1 MDVTVDH
8 KAEAPGTVIG
18 PYKLLEQVGEG
29 GMGVV
34 FVAEQTEPIR
44 RRVALKVIK
53 PGMDTRQVIA
63 RFEAERQALAMMDHP
78 NIARVLDAGTTE
90 AGRPYF
96 VMELVRGMPIT
107 EYCDKARLSPRG
119 RLELFVDVCQA
130 VKHAHQKG
138 IIHRDLKP
146 SNVLITLH
154 DGTPVVKVIDFGVA
168 KAVGQQLTER
178 TLYTGLTQLV
188 GTPLYMSPEQ
198 AEMSGLDVD
207 TRSDVYSLGVLLYE
221 LLTGQTPFDRETLA
235 RAGLDEIRRI
245 IREDDPLRP
254 SRRFSSL
261 GAQASSTISQ
271 HRGLDERRLSKIL
284 CGELDWIVMKSLEKD
299 RGRRYES
306 ASAFATDIQRY
317 LDDEPV
323 LACPPSTM
331 YKFHKFA
338 RKHRAAL
345 ATAVAIAAS
354 LILGTTASAW
364 QAVRATTAEAQAN
377 ANATLA
383 QTSAQEAKEK
393 AQEAGAQRDEAKQ
406 QRDEAQKQRDEVQAL
421 NEKLAAKEQQL
432 QRTLYAAHMNLA
444 QHAWDAGGAERVN
457 ELLEQHRPK
466 PGETDLRGFEWHY
479 LYRLCHGELL
489 TLNTCQA
496 GRQRGLQSRR
506 QALAS
511 SPADP
516 KMTFYG
522 EGVGCPDRSGTPL
535 PQGWG
540 L

>member
-1 MDVTVDH
+1 MTIKELNEEAIFNLARKIAAVEVREDYLQQACGEDEGLRARVEALLDVHDREKSFLSTPAAVIATSDEPIKEGPGATV
-8 KAEAPGTVIG
+8 G
-18 PYKLLEQVGEG
+18 PYKLLEQIGEG
-29 GMGVV
+29 GFGLV
-34 FVAEQTEPIR
+34 FMAEQLRPVR
-44 RRVALKVIK
+44 RKVAVKILK
-53 PGMDTRQVIA
+53 PGMDSRQVIA
-63 RFEAERQALAMMDHP
+63 RFEAERQALALMDHAH
-78 NIARVLDAGTTE
+78 IARVLDAGET
-90 AGRPYF
+90 ASGLPYF
-96 VMELVRGMPIT
+96 AMELVRGLPIND
-107 EYCDKARLSPRG
+107 YCDKNSLSPRQ
-119 RLELFVDVCQA
+119 RLELFLTVCQA
-130 VKHAHQKG
+130 VQHAHHKG

-146 SNVLITLH
+146 SNVLVTLH
-154 DGTPVVKVIDFGVA
+154 DGSPVVKVIDFGIA
-168 KAVGQQLTER
+168 KALGQQLTDK
-178 TLYTGLTQLV
+178 TLYTGFAQMI

-306 ASAFATDIQRY
+306 ASAFATDVQRY

-323 LACPPSTM
+323 LAGPPSTM

-377 ANATLA
+377 ANATE
-383 QTSAQEAKEK
+383 AQEK
-393 AQEAGAQRDEAKQ
+393 AREATTQRDAAQR
-406 QRDEAQKQRDEVQAL
+406 QRDEVQAL
-421 NEKLAAKEQQL
+421 NDKLAAKEQQL

-444 QHAWDAGGAERVN
+444 QHAWEAGGTEQVR
-457 ELLEQHRPK
+457 ELLEEHRPK
-466 PGETDLRGFEWHY
+466 PGESDLRGFEWYY
-479 LYRLCHGELL
+479 LYRLCH
-489 TLNTCQA
+489 A
-496 GRQRGLQSRR
+496 
-506 QALAS
+506 
-511 SPADP
+511 
-516 KMTFYG
+516 
-522 EGVGCPDRSGTPL
+522 
-535 PQGWG
+535 
-540 L
+540 